1 MIPSNIVRSLWRWRP
16 GSYLRSSGGLFF
28 WLAARAGMQVALVF
42 SLTRLLTAEQYGS
55 FVATLAV
62 ATLFTP
68 LAGLGLYNV
77 LVRDGSRDNA
87 ALPRLLRA
95 SLDLWWRAALLFGL
109 IAVAI
114 AKAILP
120 PAISL
125 VALAILVPGEIAS
138 TSLTELIA
146 RVEQARHHPK
156 RYGAINAGLAAIR
169 LATLGL
175 CMIGHATLDTW
186 AMAYA
191 LSSLSYAGA
200 LLIWAARTVTVSRS
214 ATPDWQMLKEGK
226 PFLLALLSLRVQ
238 SEANKPILAH
248 SGLAAAGNF
257 NIAQR
262 ALDIAALPLNALQ
275 EVLAPR
281 LFASS
286 QPLRHAALPLA
297 FIMAVSLI
305 EALVLWYGAPLLPQL
320 FGHGYANVSWLIR
333 ALILIPTAQAMRN
346 VLGVALVALNC
357 AGALTRSYIVSMTAS
372 IALNLLLIPR
382 HGLHGAV
389 IAAYVTEALTTVTLA
404 AILFRLHFVRQGT
417 SS

>member
-1 MIPSNIVRSLWRWRP
+1 MTPGHIVRSLCRWRA
-16 GSYLRSSGGLFF
+16 GNYLRSSGGLFF
-28 WLAARAGMQVALVF
+28 WLAARAGMQVMLVF
-42 SLTRLLTAEQYGS
+42 SLTRLLNAEQYGS
-55 FVATLAV
+55 FVAALAV

-68 LAGLGLYNV
+68 LAGLGLYSV
-77 LVRDGSRDNA
+77 MVRDGSRDPA
-87 ALPRLLRA
+87 AIPRLLGT

-109 IAVAI
+109 IAIAI
-114 AKAILP
+114 AKAVLP

-125 VALAILVPGEIAS
+125 VALAMLVLGEIAS

-146 RVEQARHHPK
+146 RVEQARHHPN
-156 RYGAINAGLAAIR
+156 RYGAINAGLAATR
-169 LATLGL
+169 LVTLGL
-175 CMIGHATLDTW
+175 CMIDHASLDSW

-191 LSSLSYAGA
+191 LSSLIYAAA
-200 LLIWAARTVTVSRS
+200 LLIWAARTVTVDR
-214 ATPDWQMLKEGK
+214 AAAPDWKMLKEGK

-248 SGLAAAGNF
+248 SGLVAAGNF

-262 ALDIAALPLNALQ
+262 ALDIVALPLNALQ

-286 QPLRHAALPLA
+286 QPLRHAALPLTL
-297 FIMAVSLI
+297 IMAVSLI

-320 FGHGYANVSWLIR
+320 FGPGYANVSWLIR
-333 ALILIPTAQAMRN
+333 ALILIPTVQAMRN

-382 HGLHGAV
+382 SGLHGAV
-389 IAAYVTEALTTVTLA
+389 IAAYVTEALTTLTLA